1 MDSDLQ
7 PVRILVVDDD
17 ALSREVFSLLL
28 QRQGYI
34 AETADSGE
42 AALLHLRAAMD
53 DLPKVVLAD
62 MQMPGIAGDE
72 LARLLREVCGARTM
86 LLAMSGSDSEEEAKR
101 EYDGFLLKPFTMEE
115 LAAAIAGGS
124 AGVTDGDADRNV
136 TTLGEAVFELD
147 EAIYQKLAA
156 AMRKD
161 RLDQLYSLCL
171 GDAERRIAA
180 MRRAAR
186 EGDDGAYRREAH
198 VIKGGCGM
206 VGAVELQKLATS
218 MEKQGLGV
226 TNHVATLDEFI
237 LGCERLRRILVALE
251 KQRLVQ

>member
-7 PVRILVVDDD
+7 AVRILVVDDD

-28 QRQGYI
+28 QRQGYV

-72 LARLLREVCGARTM
+72 LARRLREVCGARTM

-115 LAAAIAGGS
+115 LAAAI
-124 AGVTDGDADRNV
+124 
-136 TTLGEAVFELD
+136 
-147 EAIYQKLAA
+147 
-156 AMRKD
+156 
-161 RLDQLYSLCL
+161 
-171 GDAERRIAA
+171 ERRV
-180 MRRAAR
+180 R
-186 EGDDGAYRREAH
+186 
-198 VIKGGCGM
+198 
-206 VGAVELQKLATS
+206 
-218 MEKQGLGV
+218 
-226 TNHVATLDEFI
+226 
-237 LGCERLRRILVALE
+237 ERLA
-251 KQRLVQ
+251 